1 MENVNEIARITS
13 GFDRRKNGQRTHT
26 HTEYH
31 RTLSSKS
38 PCLPIEKLIFPRWVS
53 SHCDSAGMVQIN
65 NLWEFNPKKNA
76 VIYTH
81 IYIYIYIHQ
90 WFQWAKISSGLRRRP
105 KSFTFKPLHQ
115 NEENVRKPSVLLL
128 EVEMVGIML
137 ESFPDFPFSS
147 KTSKA
152 RLGFLFPFF
161 YVRRTQFVLKLIR
174 SGMVRNSKWPAH
186 QCMLAAKNSWS
197 NPALLLRF
205 ALFPKISVAISYLFS
220 VEAPNENG
228 SFWPPKLDGLKNAK
242 NVSPWCRPATPA
254 L

>member
-81 IYIYIYIHQ
+81 IYTPMIPMSKDFKWPEAETKVFHLQTASPKWGKRKETICLAIG
-90 WFQWAKISSGLRRRP
+90 SGNGWN
-105 KSFTFKPLHQ
+105 H
-115 NEENVRKPSVLLL
+115 
-128 EVEMVGIML
+128 VGIML

-186 QCMLAAKNSWS
+186 QCMLAATNSWS
-197 NPALLLRF
+197 NPALLLQF
-205 ALFPKISVAISYLFS
+205 A
-220 VEAPNENG
+220 
-228 SFWPPKLDGLKNAK
+228 
-242 NVSPWCRPATPA
+242 
-254 L
+254 